1 MSSLNLKET
10 ENGIQF
16 KVKVQPRSGRN
27 EIKGIMGD
35 ALKIKITAPPVDGE
49 ANEACLR
56 LLAQWLEI
64 PKGRVSLLTGQTST
78 QKVVLAQGV
87 KKEELLSRL
96 DNLVT

>member
-16 KVKVQPRSGRN
+16 KIKVQPRSGRN

-64 PKGRVSLLTGQTST
+64 PKSRVSLLTGQTST
-78 QKVVLAQGV
+78 QKMVLAQGV

-96 DNLVT
+96 ENLVT